1 MSDHIAVHAHFYYLE
16 LVPKLFQCIDNIISV
31 VGCGNVRVYAT
42 YPETAVALG
51 DVVRNSSIPV
61 VEIIGVPNRGYD
73 IGPFFE
79 VLKRIDFSWAD
90 YVVKMHTKRD
100 VDGWVNFRMFKGAS
114 WRNVLLGFCGT
125 PRAFQRVLKSFQR
138 EPGLGMIADR
148 RLIDPSGVGS
158 GRHPE
163 YCEQL
168 LREIGLSPKGRTI
181 VYGTMFVARAQLLR
195 VFSVFS
201 IDQCDEVT
209 SCNAHVISGLANASE
224 GAFSMAIEA
233 QGFRVAQGVFPRFLS
248 LVYYKLKKH
257 LFVVLRLLSDT
268 IRGL

>member
-1 MSDHIAVHAHFYYLE
+1 MNDHVAVHAHFYYLE
-16 LVPKLFQCIDNIISV
+16 LAPKLFQCIDNIVSV
-31 VGCGNVRVYAT
+31 VGRGNVRIYAT

-51 DVVRNSSIPV
+51 EAVRNNIPMA
-61 VEIIGVPNRGYD
+61 EMIGVPNRGYD

-90 YVVKMHTKRD
+90 YVVKIHTKRD
-100 VDGWVNFRMFKGAS
+100 VDGWVNFRMFKGAA
-114 WRNVLLGFCGT
+114 WRNALLGFCCT
-125 PRAFQRVLKSFQR
+125 PKAFQRVLKSFRQ
-138 EPGLGMIADR
+138 EPNLGMIADR

-163 YCEQL
+163 YCERL
-168 LREIGLSPKGRTI
+168 LQEVGLSPKGRTI

-195 VFSVFS
+195 VFSAFS

-209 SCNAHVISGLANASE
+209 SRDAHIISGLANASE

-233 QGFRVAQGVFPRFLS
+233 QGFRVAQGVFPRLLS
-248 LVYYKLKKH
+248 LLYYKLKKH
-257 LFVVLRLLSDT
+257 LFGVLRLLSDA